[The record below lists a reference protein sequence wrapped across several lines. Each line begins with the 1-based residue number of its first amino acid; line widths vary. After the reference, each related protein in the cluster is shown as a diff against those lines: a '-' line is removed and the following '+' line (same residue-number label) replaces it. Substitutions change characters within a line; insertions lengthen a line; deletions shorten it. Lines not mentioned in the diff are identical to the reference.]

1 MKRQYVWR
9 SLSEIMK
16 LTWTYEGAIEY
27 EREKAEA
34 RGEAN
39 GKILGVNKKYLVK
52 LDKSLQI
59 RAKKEIDVTVDDICK
74 SLNMDKGPWL
84 KEVYSDIEYKISM
97 NKLKNNNKDILEYI
111 IKKYKKHTI

>member
-39 GKILGVNKKYLVK
+39 GKILGVNL
-52 LDKSLQI
+52 I
-59 RAKKEIDVTVDDICK
+59 TIDERLAETV
-74 SLNMDKGPWL
+74 
-84 KEVYSDIEYKISM
+84 
-97 NKLKNNNKDILEYI
+97 
-111 IKKYKKHTI
+111 

>member
-39 GKILGVNKKYLVK
+39 GKILGVNLITKM
-52 LDKSLQI
+52 
-59 RAKKEIDVTVDDICK
+59 TP
-74 SLNMDKGPWL
+74 G
-84 KEVYSDIEYKISM
+84 
-97 NKLKNNNKDILEYI
+97 
-111 IKKYKKHTI
+111 

>member
-9 SLSEIMK
+9 PLSEIMK

-39 GKILGVNKKYLVK
+39 GKILGVNLITKMNAWLKQSNRTDDL
-52 LDKSLQI
+52 LRS
-59 RAKKEIDVTVDDICK
+59 VDDNAFQQQ
-74 SLNMDKGPWL
+74 LL
-84 KEVYSDIEYKISM
+84 AEYLTKVASV
-97 NKLKNNNKDILEYI
+97 
-111 IKKYKKHTI
+111 